1 MLTYTHRTRSQS
13 ICNLTKPNPCDGLQL
28 AMSSLAISRGMAAA
42 ANQGAIAAAHRVRLD
57 AHSRMY
63 WQGLGAELFMI
74 RTALRPAAAR
84 RIIRVRIP
92 AKRARFPMVLHAR
105 IVYAPD
111 HCSSRVGTR
120 RASRL
125 RARERRPHLG
135 EFMAFAANTE
145 TLRAPN
151 GGCHLLQSTS

>member
-1 MLTYTHRTRSQS
+1 MRLGKGQRGYTMLTYTHKTRSQS

-92 AKRARFPMVLHAR
+92 AKRDFPWFCT
-105 IVYAPD
+105 PG
-111 HCSSRVGTR
+111 SSTR
-120 RASRL
+120 RITVLAGWVPG
-125 RARERRPHLG
+125 AHLG
-135 EFMAFAANTE
+135 SGPGNVA
-145 TLRAPN
+145 LI
-151 GGCHLLQSTS
+151 